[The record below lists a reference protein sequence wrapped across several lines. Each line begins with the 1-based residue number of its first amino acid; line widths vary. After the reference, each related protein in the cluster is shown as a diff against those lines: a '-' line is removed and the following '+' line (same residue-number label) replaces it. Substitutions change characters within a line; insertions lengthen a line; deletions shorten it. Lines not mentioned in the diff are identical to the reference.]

1 MALVFLWVQEEAR
14 IRAHK
19 IFTWKH
25 LTIWRP
31 VLLGFSQSTGCLFF
45 WIPPWTPFRE
55 CWGLAACSG
64 HDVIFVGAAFS
75 QQGPFKATI
84 WLCFGGILW
93 PLCPTGLEKLI
104 PRSRKDSIDRLLSV
118 LLLDRALWEQK
129 FLDYICLTSLLIQ
142 ENIPSCCCFPYLELH

>member
-84 WLCFGGILW
+84 WLCFGGIYGHCVPRGWKNSFPGLGKI
-93 PLCPTGLEKLI
+93 PLTGSSVCCYWTGPCESKSFWI
-104 PRSRKDSIDRLLSV
+104 ISV
-118 LLLDRALWEQK
+118 LLASWSRK
-129 FLDYICLTSLLIQ
+129 I
-142 ENIPSCCCFPYLELH
+142 FPLVAAFHI